1 MAKIWIR
8 QAVLRALDDAMS
20 DDPSVIVMGEDIAAA
35 GGPFKVTE
43 GLLAAHG
50 PERVI
55 DTPISE
61 MAFMGAAVGAAVCG
75 LKPVV
80 EMMFIEFIGV
90 ALDQLT
96 TQAATMRYLSRGK
109 LTTPLVVRAS
119 AGAGQGFG
127 CQHSQ
132 MLDHWFRGT
141 PGLKVAVT
149 SNARTTYGVL
159 RSAIEDPDPVVI
171 LEPRV
176 LYAEREEYEFDKS
189 YRIPLGKAE
198 IARPGSDATLVT
210 CGAMRR
216 VALAA
221 AEASSANIE
230 VIDLLTLWPW
240 DRKTVMESVA
250 RTGRL
255 VTLEEA
261 PPGSGWGGEVAATI
275 ATEAFGSLKAPPHRI
290 TLPEAPVPY
299 SGVLEARFLPS
310 PAYVAEQVSA
320 LVSTN
325 KPPLPW
331 WRNAA

>member
-1 MAKIWIR
+1 
-8 QAVLRALDDAMS
+8 
-20 DDPSVIVMGEDIAAA
+20 
-35 GGPFKVTE
+35 
-43 GLLAAHG
+43 
-50 PERVI
+50 
-55 DTPISE
+55 
-61 MAFMGAAVGAAVCG
+61 
-75 LKPVV
+75 
-80 EMMFIEFIGV
+80 
-90 ALDQLT
+90 
-96 TQAATMRYLSRGK
+96 
-109 LTTPLVVRAS
+109 
-119 AGAGQGFG
+119 
-127 CQHSQ
+127 
-132 MLDHWFRGT
+132 
-141 PGLKVAVT
+141 
-149 SNARTTYGVL
+149 
-159 RSAIEDPDPVVI
+159 
-171 LEPRV
+171 
-176 LYAEREEYEFDKS
+176 
-189 YRIPLGKAE
+189 
-198 IARPGSDATLVT
+198 
-210 CGAMRR
+210 MRR

-331 WRNAA
+331 WRKAA

>member
-1 MAKIWIR
+1 
-8 QAVLRALDDAMS
+8 
-20 DDPSVIVMGEDIAAA
+20 
-35 GGPFKVTE
+35 
-43 GLLAAHG
+43 
-50 PERVI
+50 
-55 DTPISE
+55 
-61 MAFMGAAVGAAVCG
+61 
-75 LKPVV
+75 
-80 EMMFIEFIGV
+80 
-90 ALDQLT
+90 
-96 TQAATMRYLSRGK
+96 
-109 LTTPLVVRAS
+109 
-119 AGAGQGFG
+119 
-127 CQHSQ
+127 

-149 SNARTTYGVL
+149 SNARTTYGLL

-171 LEPRV
+171 LEPRI

-331 WRNAA
+331 WRKAA